1 MERTITLKLPNTP
14 ARGAIARSAVIALA
28 VRAGLAPL
36 AADRA
41 GASAA
46 AAVTEI
52 GTDEVTLVAALD
64 GAAMVVRMR
73 GDDGSERVLRLER
86 TPLRPV

>member
-1 MERTITLKLPNTP
+1 MDRTITLRLPNTP
-14 ARGAIARSAVIALA
+14 AREAIARSAVLALA

-46 AAVTEI
+46 AAVAEI
-52 GTDEVTLVAALD
+52 GTAEVTLVAALD
-64 GAAMVVRMR
+64 GHATVVRVC

-86 TPLRPV
+86 APLRPV

>member
-1 MERTITLKLPNTP
+1 MERTITLRLPNTP
-14 ARGAIARSAVIALA
+14 AREAIARSTVLWLA

-46 AAVTEI
+46 AAVA
-52 GTDEVTLVAALD
+52 EVTGGEATLVAVPD
-64 GAAMVVRMR
+64 GGGMMVRISA
-73 GDDGSERVLRLER
+73 GDGFERVLRLER

>member
-1 MERTITLKLPNTP
+1 MERTITLRLPNAP
-14 ARGAIARSAVIALA
+14 ARGAIARSTVVALA

-41 GASAA
+41 GAAA
-46 AAVTEI
+46 EAAVADL
-52 GTDEVTLVAALD
+52 GAGEVTLVATQD
-64 GAAMVVRMR
+64 GTATTVQIS
-73 GDDGSERVLRLER
+73 GDGGLERVLRLER

>member
-14 ARGAIARSAVIALA
+14 AREAIARSTVLALA

-46 AAVTEI
+46 AAVAEI
-52 GTDEVTLVAALD
+52 GTDEVVMVAVAD
-64 GAAMVVRMR
+64 GTATIVRMT
-73 GDDGSERVLRLER
+73 GDDGSVRVLRLER
-86 TPLRPV
+86 APLRPV